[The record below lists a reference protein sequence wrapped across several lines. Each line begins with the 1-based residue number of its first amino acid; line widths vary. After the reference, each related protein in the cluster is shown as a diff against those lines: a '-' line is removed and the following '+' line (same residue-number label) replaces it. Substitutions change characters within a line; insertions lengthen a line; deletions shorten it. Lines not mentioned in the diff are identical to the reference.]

1 MARAEKRLWV
11 VGASLA
17 VGFTALVLR
26 AAQIQLLDGSTY
38 AARAEAQRT
47 DSIVLPARRGAI
59 FDRSGVPLAA
69 TTEIY
74 HVGVAR
80 DELRDPG
87 ADLPLIARQ
96 LGLAEREIRR
106 RLRRKY
112 LHLEGPFT
120 AAQVL
125 PLRGRRGVYLTADLV
140 RTYPDPDFAR
150 AVIGRPAEGGRPA
163 SGLERELDSLLAGT
177 PGQAVVIKDGRG
189 RELESPGRLQ
199 SFPVPGHDVV
209 LTLDVT
215 LQDIAE
221 VALAEAIDRWRAD
234 GGDVVMLDPRTGEI
248 LALVSRSAR
257 GVSTAD
263 AFTSVFEP
271 GSTAKVFAAA
281 ALLEAD
287 LVAPTDSVFG
297 ERGTWVLKHR
307 TIHDEHP
314 EEMPAW
320 MTLADAIAVS
330 SNIGTVK
337 FAERLPPSQQFR
349 MLRAFG
355 LGVPTGVEF
364 PAESRGR
371 LPRPDR
377 WSGTT
382 GQALAIGYELSVT
395 PLQLARAYAAIANGG
410 LLLRPALV
418 KRVRDARNRVRYEH
432 RPEPVRRAVGPE
444 VARSL
449 GAMLRGVVAEGGTGT
464 SAALSTYE
472 LAGKTG
478 TARRVGPGGYEP
490 GRHTAVFA
498 ALFPANEPQLVTVV
512 KLDAPRG
519 SYAAATAA
527 PLTRRMLEQ
536 ALAARSER
544 LDRGGL
550 ARETTAPSPRSGRR
564 SDGDRPRHFVVWPL
578 APAPDSTAARRV
590 PDVRGL
596 PLREAVG
603 RLHRGGF
610 QVQPI
615 GLGEVVATTPAAGA
629 SVAEGTVVTVR
640 TATRG
645 GR

>member
-1 MARAEKRLWV
+1 VARAEKRLWV

-17 VGFTALVLR
+17 VGFSALVLR
-26 AAQIQLLDGSTY
+26 AAQIQLLNGGAY

-47 DSIVLPARRGAI
+47 DSIVLQARRGAI
-59 FDRSGVPLAA
+59 YDRTGVPLA
-69 TTEIY
+69 TTIEIY
-74 HVGVAR
+74 HVGVDR
-80 DELRDPG
+80 GELQDPG
-87 ADLPLIARQ
+87 SDIPLIARH
-96 LGLAEREIRR
+96 LGLSEREIRR

-125 PLRGRRGVYLTADLV
+125 PLRGHPGVYLTSDLI
-140 RTYPDPDFAR
+140 RSYPDPDFAR
-150 AVIGRPAEGGRPA
+150 AVIGRPSEGGRP
-163 SGLERELDSLLAGT
+163 SGGLERELDSLLAGT

-189 RELESPGRLQ
+189 RELESPGRLHQ
-199 SFPVPGHDVV
+199 FPVPGHDVM
-209 LTLDVT
+209 LTLDAT

-221 VALAEAIDRWRAD
+221 AALSEAIDRLRAD
-234 GGDVVMLDPRTGEI
+234 GGDVVMLDPRTGEV
-248 LALVSRSAR
+248 LALASRSAR
-257 GVSTAD
+257 GASTTN

-287 LVAPTDSVFG
+287 LVAPTDSVWG

-314 EEMPAW
+314 EDMPAW

-337 FAERLPPSQQFR
+337 FAERLAPPQQFR

-355 LGVPTGVEF
+355 LGAPTSVEF

-371 LPRPDR
+371 VPRPDR

-382 GQALAIGYELSVT
+382 AQSLAIGYELAVT
-395 PLQLARAYAAIANGG
+395 PLQLAQAYAVIANGG

-418 KRVRDARNRVRYEH
+418 KQVRDARNRIVYEH
-432 RPEPVRRAVGPE
+432 RPEPVRRVVQPD

-449 GAMLRGVVAEGGTGT
+449 SAMLRGVVAEGGTGT
-464 SAALSTYE
+464 SAALRTVE

-478 TARRVGPGGYEP
+478 TARRVGPDGYEP
-490 GRHTAVFA
+490 GEHTAVFA
-498 ALFPANEPQLVTVV
+498 ALFPADDPQLVTVV

-519 SYAAATAA
+519 GYAALTAA

-536 ALAARSER
+536 ALAARSEG
-544 LDRGGL
+544 LDRGPM
-550 ARETTAPSPRSGRR
+550 ARETSAPASGPRRR
-564 SDGDRPRHFVVWPL
+564 DGGDRTRHVVAWP
-578 APAPDSTAARRV
+578 PTPVRDSTPARRI
-590 PDVRGL
+590 PDVSGL

-603 RLHRGGF
+603 RLHRMGF
-610 QVQPI
+610 QVRTV
-615 GLGEVVATTPAAGA
+615 GLGKVIGTTPAAGN
-629 SVAEGTVVTVR
+629 SVATGTVVTVR
-640 TATRG
+640 TVTRG
-645 GR
+645 GP

>member
-1 MARAEKRLWV
+1 VARVEKRLWA
-11 VGASLA
+11 VGAALA
-17 VGFTALVLR
+17 AGFATLVVR
-26 AAQIQLLDGSTY
+26 AAQIQLLDGGAY

-47 DSIVLPARRGAI
+47 DSIVLPARRGTI
-59 FDRSGVPLAA
+59 VDRTGVPLA
-69 TTEIY
+69 TTVEIY
-74 HVGVAR
+74 HVGVDR
-80 DELRDPG
+80 DELREPG
-87 ADLPLIARQ
+87 ADVPLIARQ
-96 LGLAEREIRR
+96 LGLPAREIRR
-106 RLRRKY
+106 RLRRQY
-112 LHLEGPFT
+112 VHLEGPFT

-125 PLRGRRGVYLTADLV
+125 RLRGRPGVYLTADLV
-140 RTYPDPDFAR
+140 RSYPDPDFAR

-163 SGLERELDSLLAGT
+163 TGLERELDSLLAGM

-189 RELESPGRLQ
+189 RELESPGRLRQ
-199 SFPVPGHDVV
+199 FPVAGHDVA
-209 LTLDVT
+209 LTLDAT

-221 VALAEAIDRWRAD
+221 TALSEAIDRLGAD

-248 LALVSRSAR
+248 LALVSRTAL
-257 GVSTAD
+257 GASTAS

-297 ERGTWVLKHR
+297 ERGAWVLKHR

-314 EEMPAW
+314 EDKPVW

-337 FAERLPPSQQFR
+337 FAARLAPPQQYR

-355 LGVPTGVEF
+355 LGTPTSVEF

-371 LPRPDR
+371 LPHPDG

-382 GQALAIGYELSVT
+382 AQSLAIGYELAVT
-395 PLQLARAYAAIANGG
+395 PLQLALAYAVIANGG

-418 KRVRDARNRVRYEH
+418 KELRDPEHRVVYAH
-432 RPEPVRRAVGPE
+432 RPEPVRRVVRRD
-444 VARSL
+444 VAQAL

-464 SAALSTYE
+464 SAALRTYE

-478 TARRVGPGGYEP
+478 TARRVGPRGYEP
-490 GRHTAVFA
+490 GEHTAVFA
-498 ALFPANEPQLVTVV
+498 ALFPADEPQLVTVV

-519 SYAAATAA
+519 SYAAITAA
-527 PLTRRMLEQ
+527 PMTRRMLEQ
-536 ALAARSER
+536 ALAARSEG
-544 LDRGGL
+544 LDRGRM
-550 ARETTAPSPRSGRR
+550 ARETSPPAPGARTGPSGHPPRY
-564 SDGDRPRHFVVWPL
+564 VVAWPTR
-578 APAPDSTAARRV
+578 PAPDSVLARRV

-603 RLHRGGF
+603 RLHRVGF
-610 QVQPI
+610 QVRTV
-615 GLGEVVATTPAAGA
+615 GLGDVIGTTPAAGD
-629 SVAEGTVVTVR
+629 SVRVGTVVTVR
-640 TATRG
+640 TEGRG
-645 GR
+645 SS